1 MTLLIVTAD
10 DAPALLAGQALAAG
24 LQAGGLPV
32 VGSTPCH
39 MLVREV
45 VRLAPHGVILVAA
58 HWDAALQAALD
69 LLAGS
74 APRPVLV
81 VGATDWPTDP
91 DQLLRS
97 HVMAWLPG
105 PVEPVLLA
113 AAWGVARAHFDH
125 EQALR
130 VAGAAAE
137 ARLEERKWVD
147 RAKGVL
153 MRHQQLSEG
162 EAFVLLRTASMH
174 ANLRVGEVS
183 RGLIEAA
190 QAADA
195 INRAGQLRMHSQRFV
210 KGLVLR
216 GMPRPRPDDHLADTT
231 RRLQANLDHLASL
244 PLADPVAAQLAC
256 TRAAWA
262 ALQACAGGDAAAAPR
277 SADGAAWANR
287 LDEAEWRAENLLNQA
302 DRLTAALQSASGR
315 RNLQVIN
322 LCGRQRMLSQRLA
335 KQALLAGVLP
345 DPAAAIQTAA
355 AVATVREFEA
365 ALLALE
371 QAPLASEGIRAG
383 LAQAR
388 GQWYRL
394 LDGQR
399 HAECGD
405 AVAGRA
411 ALARESDAL
420 SDSFD
425 QLTSL
430 YEHSMQVLLG

>member
-1 MTLLIVTAD
+1 MTLLILTAN
-10 DAPALLAGQALAAG
+10 DAPALQAGQDLAAV
-24 LQAGGLPV
+24 LQAAGLPV
-32 VGSTPCH
+32 VGTTPCH

-45 VRLAPHGVILVAA
+45 VRLAPLGVVVLAA
-58 HWDAALQAALD
+58 RWDAALQAALD
-69 LLAGS
+69 LLAS
-74 APRPVLV
+74 SMPRPVLV
-81 VGATDWPTDP
+81 AGASEWPADP

-105 PVEPVLLA
+105 PVAAAPLA
-113 AAWGVARAHFDH
+113 AAWGVARAHFDQQ
-125 EQALR
+125 QALR
-130 VAGAAAE
+130 AAVAAAE
-137 ARLEERKWVD
+137 ARLDERKWVD

-153 MRHQQLSEG
+153 MRHQQLSEVD
-162 EAFVLLRTASMH
+162 AFALLRTASMH

-195 INRAGQLRMHSQRFV
+195 VNRAGQLRMQSQRFV

-231 RRLQANLDHLASL
+231 QRLQANLDHLAGL
-244 PLADPVAAQLAC
+244 PLADPVAEALAR

-262 ALQACAGGDAAAAPR
+262 ALQACAGGDAAPR
-277 SADGAAWANR
+277 STDAAAWASR
-287 LDEAEWRAENLLNQA
+287 LDEAERRAEALLDEA
-302 DRLTAALQSASGR
+302 DRLTAALEAASGR
-315 RNLQVIN
+315 RHLQVIN

-345 DPAAAIQTAA
+345 EPAATTQTAA
-355 AVATVREFEA
+355 AVLTVREFEA

-371 QAPLASEGIRAG
+371 QAPLASEGIRAA

-388 GQWYRL
+388 GQWHRL

-399 HAECGD
+399 RAGSGD

-420 SDSFD
+420 SNSFD

>member
-45 VRLAPHGVILVAA
+45 VRLAPHGVILLAA

-153 MRHQQLSEG
+153 MRHQQLSEV
-162 EAFVLLRTASMH
+162 EAFALLRTASMH

-195 INRAGQLRMHSQRFV
+195 VNRAGQLRMQSQRFV

-216 GMPRPRPDDHLADTT
+216 GMSRPRPDDHLADTT

-256 TRAAWA
+256 TCAAWA
-262 ALQACAGGDAAAAPR
+262 ALQACAVVDAAGAPR
-277 SADGAAWANR
+277 SADAAAWTKR
-287 LDEAEWRAENLLNQA
+287 LDEAERRAENLLNQA
-302 DRLTAALQSASGR
+302 DRLTAALESASGR

-345 DPAAAIQTAA
+345 DAAAAMQTAA
-355 AVATVREFEA
+355 AMTTVREFEA

-388 GQWYRL
+388 GQWHRL

-399 HAECGD
+399 RAECGD

-420 SDSFD
+420 SNSFD